1 MEIKLEDIC
10 VWHINPS
17 NEKCKNCKI
26 DEDNYHCPDYLNRI
40 KAIETY
46 RPEEVSPTIKSM

>member
-10 VWHINPS
+10 VWHINPG

-26 DEDNYHCPDYLNRI
+26 DENNYHCPEYLSRI
-40 KAIETY
+40 KVIEKY
-46 RPEEVSPTIKSM
+46 RPEQVSPSIILV